1 LDAKA
6 LPTVGLRTAQASLPS
21 RLEEKT
27 MNRSFAAF
35 LATVAIALGA
45 AANQPEPVTAPLGAE
60 ASLGWSL
67 DCQHVT

>member
-1 LDAKA
+1 
-6 LPTVGLRTAQASLPS
+6 
-21 RLEEKT
+21 

-67 DCQHVT
+67 DCQHMT